1 MEVVKTTTWGW
12 MRSLS
17 LGGLLVVASACAT
30 GGAGSGGGVGLTWDL
45 GAATPGDA
53 SEKTSRILQQY
64 QYEFERTE
72 GPPNIYLLTRWK
84 QRLPFDDER
93 DAGIDLAQTRFIVE
107 ARARTRSPDGPDVY
121 NVRLRVENLF
131 QMRGGSGDWE
141 STGVV
146 TPEFRSYA
154 NGVAEEMRAALVSGI
169 RVFSP

>member
-1 MEVVKTTTWGW
+1 MEWVRKLRGGCRRGSV
-12 MRSLS
+12 
-17 LGGLLVVASACAT
+17 LGGMVLLLAACAT
-30 GGAGSGGGVGLTWDL
+30 GGAGSGGGVGLNWDL
-45 GAATPGDA
+45 GAATSGDA

-64 QYEFERTE
+64 QYEFERSE

-93 DAGIDLAQTRFIVE
+93 ELGIELAQTRFIVE

-131 QMRGGSGDWE
+131 QMRGGAGDWE
-141 STGVV
+141 TTGVV
-146 TPEFRSYA
+146 TPEFRTYA

-169 RVFSP
+169 RVFNP